1 MSQLK
6 LFIELTRLKKPIGFM
21 LLFWPCNWGL
31 TIVYDFNSDLNVNSK
46 INNFNQNPKTVLKSV
61 FLLGIILST
70 IVFTP
75 FAFGQELKKA
85 TWLESISVV
94 YDQKFTKSIQ
104 SSVAFETINNNEIQF

>member
-1 MSQLK
+1 M
-6 LFIELTRLKKPIGFM
+6 
-21 LLFWPCNWGL
+21 
-31 TIVYDFNSDLNVNSK
+31 
-46 INNFNQNPKTVLKSV
+46 LKSV

-104 SSVAFETINNNEIQF
+104 SSVAFETINNNEIQFSDEFIAKIMSHQEIRFVFFTNMEECVLGVELDEQCIMLSLIHI